1 VYNKLCGFLAKVLK
15 VAPSNGI
22 RMGMGRVLCPQIP
35 RNLLS
40 TCCKDNDEVI
50 NIVSV
55 ESKSILRTVAVVV
68 GNIFE
73 ELEASVKQVL
83 YLNLLAIFKGKK
95 LKAF

>member
-1 VYNKLCGFLAKVLK
+1 
-15 VAPSNGI
+15 
-22 RMGMGRVLCPQIP
+22 
-35 RNLLS
+35 
-40 TCCKDNDEVI
+40 
-50 NIVSV
+50 
-55 ESKSILRTVAVVV
+55 VAVVV